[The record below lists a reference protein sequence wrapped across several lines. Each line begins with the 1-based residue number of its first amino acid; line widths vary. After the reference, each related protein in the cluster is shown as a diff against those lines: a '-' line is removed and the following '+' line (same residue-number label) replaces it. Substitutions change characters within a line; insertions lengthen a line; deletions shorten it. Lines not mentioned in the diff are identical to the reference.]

1 MTTAERKA
9 RERERKRAAGLVPV
23 EVWVPKGR
31 EDDIRDAAKVMCG
44 EAEVAGIER
53 IVP

>member
-1 MTTAERKA
+1 MTPAERKA

-31 EDDIRDAAKVMCG
+31 EDDIRDAAKAMSSD
-44 EAEVAGIER
+44 ATNPLTQDNR
-53 IVP
+53 